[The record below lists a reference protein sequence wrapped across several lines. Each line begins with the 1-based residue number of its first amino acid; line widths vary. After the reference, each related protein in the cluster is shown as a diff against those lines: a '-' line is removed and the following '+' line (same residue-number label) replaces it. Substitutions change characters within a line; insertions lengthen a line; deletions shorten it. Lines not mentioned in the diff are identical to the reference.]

1 MKVIEKMQKFL
12 RDDLV
17 LEELARQLGCV
28 YICNTGVYNGDPKEA
43 YVNIHLLPKK
53 YKSGFCE
60 QAGIVL
66 NELKQE
72 YLEEY
77 RTEVKVTLF
86 LGQGV
91 EISMEHMQK
100 IIKRLTYQFII
111 FGFIINSKMEV

>member
-12 RDDLV
+12 RDDIALQ
-17 LEELARQLGCV
+17 EFARQVGCV
-28 YICNTGVYNGDPKEA
+28 YFCDVGLHSNTEA
-43 YVNIHLLPKK
+43 YVNIHLRLPK
-53 YKSGFCE
+53 YENSPCE

-77 RTEVKVTLF
+77 RTEVNTTLF

-91 EISMEHMQK
+91 EISMEQIQR

-111 FGFIINSKMEV
+111 FGFIINCNMDV

>member
-12 RDDLV
+12 RDDVV

-28 YICNTGVYNGDPKEA
+28 YICNTGVYSDHKEA

-60 QAGIVL
+60 QVGIVL
-66 NELKQE
+66 NELEQE
-72 YLEEY
+72 YTEEY

-91 EISMEHMQK
+91 EISMEYMQK
-100 IIKRLTYQFII
+100 IIKRLKYQLIIRFWFID
-111 FGFIINSKMEV
+111 K

>member
-28 YICNTGVYNGDPKEA
+28 YICNTGVCSDPREA
-43 YVNIHLLPKK
+43 YVNIHLRMKE
-53 YKSGFCE
+53 YESGSCE

-91 EISMEHMQK
+91 EISMEQIQK
-100 IIKRLTYQFII
+100 IIKRLTYKFII